1 MLHMCASMF
10 SVPEEDTKFES
21 NKYYCSYSESPFGLL
36 VGFCSLQGRHA
47 NDLEITS
54 QARVIGKLTTAY
66 KSCVGIRVFC
76 DARCRHGADRN
87 SCSPLETVVD
97 VCFPLST

>member
-1 MLHMCASMF
+1 MGFGVGGWGFGANC
-10 SVPEEDTKFES
+10 VPEEDTRFES

-47 NDLEITS
+47 NDLEIMS

-66 KSCVGIRVFC
+66 KSCVGIRAFVTQ
-76 DARCRHGADRN
+76 DAVVGRIQ
-87 SCSPLETVVD
+87 TVVARWK
-97 VCFPLST
+97 PS